1 MNRSLLFRCAAV
13 VMAAALLSTPA
24 RAGWQDMLK
33 GILGSDEDPAQEATP
48 DAPAGTSA
56 ETATMPDTQTMTRG
70 VLEALQ
76 VGVQR
81 AIATLGQE
89 GGYLRDE
96 QVRIPMPQ
104 ELRTAESVLR
114 RLGQDRYADEFIQSM
129 NRAAEQAVPQT
140 REIFIDTIKGLSV
153 SDARDIVQGEAD
165 AATQYFREHA
175 SERLSSVIRPIVAEN
190 MDRVGVTS
198 RYKQLVSRAGIMD
211 SFMSRDSLDLDAYVT
226 DRTLNGLFLKLAEEE
241 KKIREQ
247 PAARTTELLKG
258 VFGYFDR

>member
-1 MNRSLLFRCAAV
+1 MNRSLLSHCLAV
-13 VMAAALLSTPA
+13 VMAAGLLSAPA

-33 GILGSDEDPAQEATP
+33 GVLGGDEDQGQDAAR
-48 DAPAGTSA
+48 DAPAATA
-56 ETATMPDTQTMTRG
+56 TETAAMPDAQTMTRG

-153 SDARDIVQGEAD
+153 SDARDIVQGEPD
-165 AATQYFREHA
+165 AATQYFREH
-175 SERLSSVIRPIVAEN
+175 SSDRLSSVIRPIVAEN

-211 SFMSRDSLDLDAYVT
+211 SFMNRDSLDLDAYVT
-226 DRTLNGLFLKLAEEE
+226 DRTLDGLFLKLAEEE
-241 KKIREQ
+241 QKIREQ